1 MAAIESKLSIG
12 ASDGKSIHVYRWE
25 GASPSRGAVQI
36 AHGMGEHP
44 LRYRALA
51 DALAGAGYTVYANDH
66 RGHGE
71 SAAETDELGDFGP
84 GGFPALVGDMVAVT
98 KMARG
103 AAGGKPLVLVGHSMG
118 SFAAQL
124 YLLDHSELLDGVALS
139 GSTALDLLG
148 AAAMSGRWRLEDLNS
163 AFEPARTPFD
173 WLSRDPAVVDAY
185 IADRLCGFNVTP
197 ESFWNP
203 ICDSAKARGR
213 RRDKPHSPRFAD
225 LSVRGRSRSGERKS
239 DLAPAAD
246 RSLSSKRAA
255 RRVVARLRRSAPRGA
270 QRDQSVGSHRESPGL
285 GRPSHGRGGVE
296 VSGSPTPAA
305 RSPPVDGSM
314 ERRKET

>member
-197 ESFWNP
+197 ESY
-203 ICDSAKARGR
+203 GTL
-213 RRDKPHSPRFAD
+213 FAI
-225 LSVRGRSRSGERKS
+225 
-239 DLAPAAD
+239 
-246 RSLSSKRAA
+246 
-255 RRVVARLRRSAPRGA
+255 APRLADAAEISRIRHDLPTYLFAGDRDPVNANLTWLRPLIDRYRQSGLQDVSWHVYGGA
-270 QRDQSVGSHRESPGL
+270 RH
-285 GRPSHGRGGVE
+285 E
-296 VSGSPTPAA
+296 VLNETNRSEVTANLLAWVDRVTGAA
-305 RSPPVDGSM
+305 AS
-314 ERRKET
+314 K